1 MVHWYHRMVEEKV
14 PMRTQDTIREYIL
27 MVGESQ
33 GYLMMSV
40 KEKLVEAGFEVETAA
55 DIAEIDK
62 LGGTVMAALIYVDDV
77 IAKNQQLLIYLKDK
91 IAEQDI
97 PTFVFGNSEDLVDV
111 KKLILPH
118 LIQGEYVRP
127 INVKEMADE
136 IRAYLDSHDAKKK
149 RKILVVDD
157 SGVMLHSIKGWLGKD
172 YQVTLA
178 NSGLS
183 AIKYMILN
191 RPDLILMDY
200 EMPVCD
206 GRQTLEM
213 IRSETE
219 VADIP
224 VIFLTGKGDKE
235 SIMKVMALKPEGY
248 LLKSMKPYEIKK
260 YIDDFFEKKK
270 ANVKFH

>member
-1 MVHWYHRMVEEKV
+1 MRMRE
-14 PMRTQDTIREYIL
+14 TIKEYIL
-27 MVGESQ
+27 LVGEAQ
-33 GYLMMSV
+33 GYLLMSV
-40 KEKLVEAGFEVETAA
+40 KEKLIDAGFDVEIAA
-55 DIAEIDK
+55 DIGDIDK
-62 LGGTVMAALIYVDDV
+62 IENKAIAVLIYADEV
-77 IAKNQQLLIYLKDK
+77 IARDQQLLIYLKDK
-91 IAEQDI
+91 IAEEDI
-97 PTFVFGNSEDLVDV
+97 PAFMFGNSEDLSDI

-118 LIQGEYVRP
+118 LIQGQYERP
-127 INVKEMADE
+127 INVKNMVEE
-136 IRAYLDSHDAKKK
+136 IRIYLEQHDVKKK

-183 AIKYMILN
+183 AIKYMTLN
-191 RPDLILMDY
+191 RPDLILLDY
-200 EMPVCD
+200 EMPICD

-213 IRSETE
+213 IRAETE

-235 SIMKVMALKPEGY
+235 SIMKVMSLKPEGY
-248 LLKSMKPYEIKK
+248 LLKTMKPVDIKK

>member
-1 MVHWYHRMVEEKV
+1 M

>member
-1 MVHWYHRMVEEKV
+1 MK
-14 PMRTQDTIREYIL
+14 TQDAIKEYIL
-27 MVGESQ
+27 MVGEAN

-62 LGGTVMAALIYVDDV
+62 LGGTIMATLIYVDDV
-77 IAKNQQLLIYLKDK
+77 IAKNQPLLIYLKDK

-127 INVKEMADE
+127 INVKEMSDE
-136 IRAYLDSHDAKKK
+136 IRAYLDNHDAKKK

>member
-1 MVHWYHRMVEEKV
+1 MK
-14 PMRTQDTIREYIL
+14 MREVIKEYIL
-27 MVGESQ
+27 LVGVTQ

-40 KEKLVEAGFEVETAA
+40 KEKLIDAGFDVEMAA
-55 DIAEIDK
+55 EIEEIDK
-62 LGGTVMAALIYVDDV
+62 LGNHVLAVLIYVDEA
-77 IAKNQQLLIYLKDK
+77 IAQNQQLLIYLKDK
-91 IAEQDI
+91 VAEEDV

-118 LIQGEYVRP
+118 LIQGEYTRP
-127 INVKEMADE
+127 INIKNMVDEVKV
-136 IRAYLDSHDAKKK
+136 YLETHDAKKK
-149 RKILVVDD
+149 KKILVVDD
-157 SGVMLHSIKGWLGKD
+157 SGVMLHSIKGWLGTD
-172 YQVTLA
+172 YHVTLA

-191 RPDLILMDY
+191 RPDLILLDY

-248 LLKSMKPYEIKK
+248 LLKSMKPADIKK
-260 YIDDFFEKKK
+260 YIDDFFEKRK
-270 ANVKFH
+270 AHVKFH

>member
-1 MVHWYHRMVEEKV
+1 MK
-14 PMRTQDTIREYIL
+14 MREVVKEYIL
-27 MVGESQ
+27 LVGETQ
-33 GYLMMSV
+33 GYLLMSV
-40 KEKLVEAGFEVETAA
+40 KEKLIDAGFDVEVASEISEIERLGTGI
-55 DIAEIDK
+55 IA
-62 LGGTVMAALIYVDDV
+62 TLIYVDE
-77 IAKNQQLLIYLKDK
+77 AMAHNQQLLIYLKDK
-91 IAEQDI
+91 VAEEDI
-97 PTFVFGNSEDLVDV
+97 TTFLFGNPEDLVDV

-118 LIQGEYVRP
+118 LIQGEYMRP
-127 INVKEMADE
+127 INIKDMVDE
-136 IRAYLDSHDAKKK
+136 IKAYLETHDAKKK
-149 RKILVVDD
+149 KKILVVDD
-157 SGVMLHSIKGWLGKD
+157 SGVMLHSIKGWLGSD
-172 YQVTLA
+172 YHVTLA
-178 NSGLS
+178 NSGLA

-191 RPDLILMDY
+191 RPDLILLDY

-248 LLKSMKPYEIKK
+248 LLKSMKPADIKK
-260 YIDDFFEKKK
+260 YIDDFFEKRK

>member
-1 MVHWYHRMVEEKV
+1 MRMQEAMK
-14 PMRTQDTIREYIL
+14 EYIL
-27 MVGESQ
+27 MVGETQ

-40 KEKLVEAGFEVETAA
+40 KEKLVDAGFDVEMAA
-55 DIAEIDK
+55 DISEIDK
-62 LGGTVMAALIYVDDV
+62 LGNGVISVLIYVDET
-77 IAKNQQLLIYLKDK
+77 IAQNQQLLIYLKDK
-91 IAEQDI
+91 IAEQDV

-127 INVKEMADE
+127 INVKEMVDE
-136 IRAYLDSHDAKKK
+136 IRSYLESHDAKKK
-149 RKILVVDD
+149 KKILVVDD

-172 YQVTLA
+172 YQITLA

-224 VIFLTGKGDKE
+224 VIFLTSKGDKE

-248 LLKSMKPYEIKK
+248 LLKSMKPAEIKK

-270 ANVKFH
+270 ANIRFH

>member
-1 MVHWYHRMVEEKV
+1 MK
-14 PMRTQDTIREYIL
+14 MRETIKECIL
-27 MVGESQ
+27 LVGETQ

-40 KEKLVEAGFEVETAA
+40 KEKLADAGYNVEMAS
-55 DIAEIDK
+55 DIEGIDK
-62 LGGTVMAALIYVDDV
+62 FDGRITAVLLYVDEV
-77 IAKNQQLLIYLKDK
+77 IAQNQRLLIYLKDK
-91 IAEQDI
+91 VAEEDI
-97 PTFVFGNSEDLVDV
+97 PAFVFGNSEDLVDV

-118 LIQGEYVRP
+118 LIQGEYARP
-127 INVKEMADE
+127 INVKDMVDE
-136 IRAYLDSHDAKKK
+136 IALYLETHDAKKK
-149 RKILVVDD
+149 KKILVVDD

-172 YQVTLA
+172 YHVTLA

-183 AIKYMILN
+183 AIKYMTLN
-191 RPDLILMDY
+191 RPDLILLDY

-248 LLKSMKPYEIKK
+248 LLKTMKPIDIKK
-260 YIDDFFEKKK
+260 YIDDFFEKRK
-270 ANVKFH
+270 ANIKFH